1 MPQQGELRPV
11 KSQACHFDG
20 SSARLSAGLQRSA
33 GASSGPPGEP
43 AALQNLWEQTKA
55 SGDQRSGAIALG
67 LANLVGVG
75 VLGGFLRR
83 PDILYSLAN
92 SSLGFVVGLMPL
104 LQVRRAELRQNL
116 SQSLRRHRP
125 LDCLITAPRR

>member
-1 MPQQGELRPV
+1 M
-11 KSQACHFDG
+11 
-20 SSARLSAGLQRSA
+20 QRSA
-33 GASSGPPGEP
+33 GASLRPPGEP

-55 SGDQRSGAIALG
+55 TGDQRSGAIALG

-104 LQVRRAELRQNL
+104 LQVRA
-116 SQSLRRHRP
+116 
-125 LDCLITAPRR
+125 I